1 MASSAAALEI
11 AERMAQRADVAQ
23 GAGEWIGL
31 FEFVAWGV
39 MQSAAV
45 HMLFGNNV
53 VDIMAV
59 FAPQFAVSV
68 PSFVTRAAGVLLT
81 DTKWRAVKT
90 IGGAFP
96 KINHFVW
103 GVPITGSAVHV
114 SPGLDEGKTPGCKK
128 CAIAAGMDAGWFLKP
143 TTAFGDCGIDV
154 MAASANL
161 ERSPESWQQIRISQI
176 FLRHI
181 FLRQELFIGCARPT
195 PGSTPFYCTRVPRF
209 FARSSRTIPKRRAHF
224 AAPSRKPSCEYC
236 AILPPPES
244 PRDAVSLG

>member
-1 MASSAAALEI
+1 MVFSGVPDEV

-31 FEFVAWGV
+31 FEFVVWGV

-45 HMLFGNNV
+45 HMLFGNHV

-59 FAPQFAVSV
+59 FAPKFAVHS
-68 PSFVTRAAGVLLT
+68 PLFITRAAGVLLT
-81 DTKWRAVKT
+81 DTKWRAVNT

-103 GVPITGSAVHV
+103 GVPIKGSAVHV
-114 SPGLDEGKTPGCKK
+114 SSGLDEGKKPGVAN
-128 CAIAAGMDAGWFLKP
+128 CAIAAGMEAGWFLKP
-143 TTAFGDCGIDV
+143 TTALGDCGIDA

-161 ERSPESWQQIRISQI
+161 ERSPESWQHIRISQP

-181 FLRQELFIGCARPT
+181 CPRQELFIGCAKSSPA
-195 PGSTPFYCTRVPRF
+195 SIPFYSTHVPRF

-224 AAPSRKPSCEYC
+224 TAPSRKPSCEHC
-236 AILPPPES
+236 TILPPPES
-244 PRDAVSLG
+244 PRDAVSLC